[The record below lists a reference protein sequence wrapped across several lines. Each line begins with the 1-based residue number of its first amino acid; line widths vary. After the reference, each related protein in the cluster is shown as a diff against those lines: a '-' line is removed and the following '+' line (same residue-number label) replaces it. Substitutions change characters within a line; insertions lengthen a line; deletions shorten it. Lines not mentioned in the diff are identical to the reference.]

1 MIDGH
6 IHYAECIGEDRML
19 SVIEE
24 NNLTGVGLQ
33 CIPKGGVLKVE
44 EDAFRLKEKC
54 KVPVYIFGG
63 IGREIYDLPEEK
75 MGKALLAEAKR
86 LMAMGCTGIKMLEA
100 KPQVRKAHPIPDF
113 DRSVWDEYFSYLEK
127 ERIPVYMHVNDPEE
141 FWDASKVSDFAKKAG
156 WFYDENYINNE
167 EQYRQI
173 LKRLEKHPRL
183 KILFPHFFF
192 MSKQLERLSKIL
204 DQYPEV
210 RIDVTPG
217 VELFLNLSDDIENA
231 KSFFE
236 KYQDRILYGTDIG
249 ARSVIKKEKAL
260 LSIEESRA
268 RVSLVTGFLEEK
280 GEYLLYPDAY
290 YAGDSPRVMH
300 GLGLSQV
307 QLKKMYEENFLIF
320 IDKI

>member
-19 SVIEE
+19 SIIEE

-44 EDAFRLKEKC
+44 
-54 KVPVYIFGG
+54 
-63 IGREIYDLPEEK
+63 
-75 MGKALLAEAKR
+75 
-86 LMAMGCTGIKMLEA
+86 
-100 KPQVRKAHPIPDF
+100 
-113 DRSVWDEYFSYLEK
+113 
-127 ERIPVYMHVNDPEE
+127 
-141 FWDASKVSDFAKKAG
+141 
-156 WFYDENYINNE
+156 
-167 EQYRQI
+167 
-173 LKRLEKHPRL
+173 
-183 KILFPHFFF
+183 
-192 MSKQLERLSKIL
+192 
-204 DQYPEV
+204 
-210 RIDVTPG
+210 
-217 VELFLNLSDDIENA
+217 ENA